1 MRKSLK
7 YQIAML
13 CAMIALFMAVG
24 LGVVVNHLSSQAL
37 QRSYRDSIIQNTRN
51 ISSLVEVHIDSQI
64 SLLESIARRPALMS
78 QELSDKE
85 KIETLKEDASSAKQN
100 GVLRYGIAN
109 SKGITQM
116 TNNASSNVSTR
127 DYFIASLNGKNFV
140 TSPMMA
146 KSDQAWIIICSTPI
160 HDENGKISS
169 VLFVVMEG
177 NFFTKVLAT
186 QTTDYETNTWF
197 VDTDGNTIGDA
208 DFQNVINGENILTSA
223 ETDKGYMALS
233 EIYKDAFQGK
243 TDAKTYTYSNNEKY
257 YCGYTPVKGYPW
269 FLFFEIS
276 YMKLQK
282 GLRL

>member
-1 MRKSLK
+1 M
-7 YQIAML
+7 
-13 CAMIALFMAVG
+13 CHVALFMAVG

-51 ISSLVEVHIDSQI
+51 ISS
-64 SLLESIARRPALMS
+64 
-78 QELSDKE
+78 
-85 KIETLKEDASSAKQN
+85 
-100 GVLRYGIAN
+100 
-109 SKGITQM
+109 
-116 TNNASSNVSTR
+116 
-127 DYFIASLNGKNFV
+127 
-140 TSPMMA
+140 
-146 KSDQAWIIICSTPI
+146 
-160 HDENGKISS
+160 

-177 NFFTKVLAT
+177 NFFTKVLAS